1 MDQRFEGEV
10 MQDLAAESPAAFS
23 EESLDG
29 MEGAE
34 GEGFAEEDVMDE
46 LEAYDEGEDEALAM
60 EEDFEADLGDE
71 FDEFEAA
78 DELDVWDALEDVM
91 ADALD
96 AEDADEFLRS
106 LIGGLSGLGR
116 VAGAIGRGAR
126 AAGRVGQVVGRA
138 ARTAGRVGRVA
149 GRAGRVA
156 GRAGRVAGRARR
168 VVGRAQRLAGRVPR
182 LSGGLGGVMD
192 LPEDGEA
199 PPSDDS
205 REAPP
210 PNPIGLLMQQLGQY
224 LNQGM
229 DEYEALEDLADLFAE
244 EDLDEALPV
253 LARVVARTA
262 VRPVLR
268 RAGGQISRPVRR
280 QLVRSATQ
288 ATQTL
293 MRRRGPQAARA
304 LPRIAQS
311 VGRTAARRGLR
322 PAAVPQ
328 AMRRTAAQVAA
339 RPALVRRLA
348 QPTVSPAAR
357 RPVGRGV
364 PQRLRLRGP
373 VEITIISR

>member
-10 MQDLAAESPAAFS
+10 MQDLAAEGPAAFS

-34 GEGFAEEDVMDE
+34 EEGFAEEDALDE

-78 DELDVWDALEDVM
+78 DELDAWDELEDVM

-156 GRAGRVAGRARR
+156 GRVGRVAGRARR
-168 VVGRAQRLAGRVPR
+168 VAGRAQRLAGRFPR
-182 LSGGLGGVMD
+182 GGGGLVD
-192 LPEDGEA
+192 LPEDSEA
-199 PPSDDS
+199 PPSDDG
-205 REAPP
+205 RAAPP

-253 LARVVARTA
+253 LAGVVARTA

-293 MRRRGPQAARA
+293 MRRRGPQAVRT

-311 VGRTAARRGLR
+311 VGRTAARRGMR

-328 AMRRTAAQVAA
+328 AIRRTTAQVAA

-357 RPVGRGV
+357 RPVGHGV

-373 VEITIISR
+373 VEITIVSR